1 MVSMS
6 TIHTTL
12 TEKEEVKEF
21 LVGNCNSAKY
31 VPLRHCYK
39 VTKTSQGCVVCS
51 NIQMLQLLKFETE
64 KPTIISKLV
73 HILIRDDLK
82 GSNLL
87 KIL

>member
-39 VTKTSQGCVVCS
+39 VTKTSQGCVACS
-51 NIQMLQLLKFETE
+51 CQIFKCLKIIEMLQLLKFETE

-73 HILIRDDLK
+73 HIDKR
-82 GSNLL
+82 
-87 KIL
+87 